1 MRKSSRPALAAL
13 VAALTLI
20 AAAVVATTGVADPS
34 HHRHHHGKPGHH
46 GGVTVTKEPF
56 GSVDG
61 QAVDRYTLTN
71 RRMTVKILTYGGI
84 IQELSV
90 PDRKGREANV
100 TLGFGTLDGYL
111 SDAYIKSNPYFGA
124 IIGRYGNRIA
134 KGRFTLDGKEYSLDI
149 NNPPNSLHGG
159 FEGFNRKVWDA
170 TDTFEERG
178 SAGVVL
184 HYLSKD
190 GEGCTPT
197 HVPPSDPPCSTGYPG
212 DLDTQVTYTLDKRN
226 NLRIDY
232 KATTTKPTVVNLT
245 NHAYWN
251 LAGEGSGD
259 INNHLL
265 QLKASHYTPVD
276 STLIPTGAID
286 PVAGTP
292 FDFTRFHA
300 TGERLRDGSNEQLRF
315 GRGYDHNWVLDR
327 RPDDTSM
334 QVAARLLDPS
344 SGRLLTIST
353 TEPGIQ
359 FYSGNF
365 LDGTLYG
372 TSNRQYRQGDGLAL
386 ETQHFPDSPNKP
398 ACAPGQ
404 DPAGTPPC
412 FPSTRL
418 DPGQTYRTSTI
429 YGFSTVH

>member
-1 MRKSSRPALAAL
+1 MPSIRFRAPLFAVLVVLLAAVL
-13 VAALTLI
+13 AAPGG
-20 AAAVVATTGVADPS
+20 AFQR
-34 HHRHHHGKPGHH
+34 HRHGHHGQSSHH
-46 GGVTVTKEPF
+46 GGVTVTKQANF
-56 GSVDG
+56 GSVNG
-61 QAVDRYTLTN
+61 HAVDRYVLSN
-71 RRMTVKILTYGGI
+71 GKMTVKLLTYGAI
-84 IQELSV
+84 IQELWV

-100 TLGFGTLDGYL
+100 TLGFKDVAGYR

-134 KGRFTLDGKEYSLDI
+134 NGRFTLNGTQYSLDI

-159 FEGFNRKVWDA
+159 FEGFNRKIWTASIVPD
-170 TDTFEERG
+170 
-178 SAGVVL
+178 GVRMTY
-184 HYLSKD
+184 HSPA
-190 GEGCTPT
+190 GEGCTPSM
-197 HVPPSDPPCSTGYPG
+197 PSTPPCTTGYPG
-212 DLDTQVTYTLDKRN
+212 DVDAQVTYTLDSHN
-226 NLRIDY
+226 NLRMDY
-232 KATTTKPTVVNLT
+232 RATTTAPTVLNLT

-259 INNHLL
+259 INDHLL

-276 STLIPTGAID
+276 ATLIPTGAID

-300 TGERLRDGSNEQLRF
+300 IGERLRDGTNQQLVF

-327 RPDDTSM
+327 RAGDTSM

-372 TSNRQYRQGDGLAL
+372 TSGRQYRQGDGLAL
-386 ETQHFPDSPNKP
+386 ETQHYPDSPNH
-398 ACAPGQ
+398 AN
-404 DPAGTPPC
+404 
-412 FPSTRL
+412 FPSTRV

-429 YGFSTVH
+429 YGFSAVGGHGHH